1 MFPSGICRLSIPL
14 AASIFRASIAG
25 AETEIVGA
33 VDKVQAHV
41 DATQVGQTRALVV
54 NSEIYQGSM
63 PQWRGRASSGSVE
76 RRQ

>member
-14 AASIFRASIAG
+14 AASVFRASIAG
-25 AETEIVGA
+25 AETAIVGA

-54 NSEIYQGSM
+54 NSEMYQGSM
-63 PQWRGRASSGSVE
+63 SQRRGRASSGSVE